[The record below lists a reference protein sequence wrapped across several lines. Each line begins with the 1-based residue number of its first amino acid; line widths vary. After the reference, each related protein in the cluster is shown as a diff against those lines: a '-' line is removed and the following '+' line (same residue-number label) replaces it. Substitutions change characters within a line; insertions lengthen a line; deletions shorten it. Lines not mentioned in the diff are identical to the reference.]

1 MSAMQAAEGRSG
13 GMNRTTDGWGMQPGR
28 ADTARP
34 PAFGGAPGGRVR
46 GRWRARQLAAVL
58 VVAVALATPRAAS
71 AEPPQYA
78 NDLGLGLGAV
88 LIDVVYMPVK
98 VVYATLGGLTGSFAF
113 VLTGGRMDI
122 ASSIWRP
129 SLGGTYVVTPTM
141 LRGDEPIN
149 FSGGGDDTAPARD
162 EYRPAPR
169 EEPLRERDHGGRG
182 EGY

>member
-13 GMNRTTDGWGMQPGR
+13 GMNRTTDGRGMQPGR

-34 PAFGGAPGGRVR
+34 PAFGGEPGGRVR
-46 GRWRARQLAAVL
+46 GRWRAARRLAAVL

-88 LIDVVYMPVK
+88 LIDIVYMPTK

-129 SLGGTYVVTPTM
+129 SLGGTYVVTPAM

-149 FSGGGDDTAPARD
+149 FSGGGDDNEPRHD

-169 EEPLRERDHGGRG
+169 EEPLREPDRGGHGG
-182 EGY
+182 Y